1 MSTISRWFPNASC
14 PIFFCMTLV
23 QDIKLWIV
31 SIWQC
36 FPSGRSATVGLKQK
50 SVRGMPWESDISS
63 FNMLPSPCKSLEQG
77 RILGTHPITSPVIQ
91 ETKTSGWCHNQQV
104 LKERQHWD
112 NNLGSEY
119 QDQSRTSNNMMLLTL
134 SLSGIIPN
142 SIEICITT
150 REPDKYTEAQNMN

>member
-1 MSTISRWFPNASC
+1 MAVFSKWQICNSWSETKISQN
-14 PIFFCMTLV
+14 
-23 QDIKLWIV
+23 K
-31 SIWQC
+31 
-36 FPSGRSATVGLKQK
+36 
-50 SVRGMPWESDISS
+50 GMPRESDISS
-63 FNMLPSPCKSLEQG
+63 FSMLPSPCKSLAQG
-77 RILGTHPITSPVIQ
+77 RIHGTHPTTSPVIQ

-112 NNLGSEY
+112 NNLGSDY

-150 REPDKYTEAQNMN
+150 REPDKYTEAQNMNQTKVWLPDIVRNSIQGRENNQGYI